1 MKHFMVGQKASDEA
15 KIESDFYAIVL
26 RYELHESME
35 NLIEVL
41 YPRIYEERNRIKTTP
56 LYRFEKEYV
65 QGFCCI
71 ICYHFPCERSFWCHK
86 ARSGFSSLFCAK

>member
-1 MKHFMVGQKASDEA
+1 MVGQKASDEA
-15 KIESDFYAIVL
+15 KIDSDFYAILL

-35 NLIEVL
+35 NLTEVL
-41 YPRIYEERNRIKTTP
+41 YLRIYEERNRIKTTP

-71 ICYHFPCERSFWCHK
+71 ICYHFPCKRRLIKYETYQQRNKSKYHQP
-86 ARSGFSSLFCAK
+86 L